1 MAEEV
6 KNKPDVVRADVLDV
20 LRQIR
25 NGNLVYEMSR
35 ELEKLVE
42 AVRDTRKGGELTL
55 KIRVKPLKAG
65 SDALDV
71 DADVAAKAP
80 NPPRPVSIFYPTAD
94 NTLSR
99 VDPRQMRLPGVDGE

>member
-6 KNKPDVVRADVLDV
+6 KNKPDVVKSDVLDV
-20 LRQIR
+20 LKQIR
-25 NGNLVYEMSR
+25 QGHLVYEMNQ
-35 ELEKLVE
+35 EVEKVVE

-55 KIRVKPLKAG
+55 KIKIKPLKAG

-71 DADVAAKAP
+71 DAEVTAKIP
-80 NPPRPVSIFYPTAD
+80 KPPRPVSIFYPTQD

-99 VDPRQMRLPGVDGE
+99 TDPRQMRLPGVDGE